1 MANRPE
7 ERKKLKCSFC
17 NKSQEQVRKL
27 IAGPN
32 VYICDECIEIC
43 SEIIQDEFD
52 NELLDTDINLL
63 KPMANNKY
71 YATIIIIGPYATNYD
86 IHVDNKTNT
95 SFQWTQIHYTCNWYA
110 CGMGAKA

>member
-1 MANRPE
+1 MANRSDD
-7 ERKKLKCSFC
+7 KKKVRCSFC

-52 NELLDTDINLL
+52 NEPSDSEINLL
-63 KPMANNKY
+63 KPKEIKEFRLPY
-71 YATIIIIGPYATNYD
+71 TTIISVFWQRRILMS
-86 IHVDNKTNT
+86 
-95 SFQWTQIHYTCNWYA
+95 SFRRVISS
-110 CGMGAKA
+110 

>member
-43 SEIIQDEFD
+43 SEIIQDE
-52 NELLDTDINLL
+52 
-63 KPMANNKY
+63 
-71 YATIIIIGPYATNYD
+71 IGRASCRER
-86 IHVDNKTNT
+86 V
-95 SFQWTQIHYTCNWYA
+95 
-110 CGMGAKA
+110 

>member
-1 MANRPE
+1 MANRSDD
-7 ERKKLKCSFC
+7 KKKVRCSFC

-52 NELLDTDINLL
+52 NEPSDSEINLL
-63 KPMANNKY
+63 KPKEIKEFLRLQSSHSHQKLHGNLCRWESSYRLRQRLSVSPK
-71 YATIIIIGPYATNYD
+71 G
-86 IHVDNKTNT
+86 
-95 SFQWTQIHYTCNWYA
+95 
-110 CGMGAKA
+110 

>member
-1 MANRPE
+1 MANRSDD
-7 ERKKLKCSFC
+7 KKKVRCSFC

-52 NELLDTDINLL
+52 NEPSDSEINLL
-63 KPMANNKY
+63 TGSKHHCWWFA
-71 YATIIIIGPYATNYD
+71 ATGFSSRPD
-86 IHVDNKTNT
+86 GGRV
-95 SFQWTQIHYTCNWYA
+95 
-110 CGMGAKA
+110 G